1 MGVIVGRWWT
11 LLVASRVEALRDM
24 VTGSTPIVSI
34 ERPVLYTESMRK
46 SEGEPMILR
55 HAKALAHVLEKIT
68 VKILPG
74 EIIVG
79 AIVEE
84 IPGATLYPE
93 GIGARV
99 IPELE
104 DLESRS
110 HGSLSISQEAI
121 DVLTNEVDSYWA
133 DKSMLAYAEENTPEE
148 IMDALYSGSVFVLSE
163 MAGIGH
169 VSINYPMLFSMGFQ
183 QISIDAEKRYREYQ
197 GLSDKDSRDKAIFY
211 AAAKI
216 VADAIVGFAERYAD
230 AASKMARTE
239 DDSQRREE
247 LERIA
252 EVCRH
257 VPVHPP
263 RGFHEALQFIRFT
276 HLALTLE
283 TYDGQAISL
292 GRIDQY
298 LQPFY
303 DADVKSGILDRERA
317 VELVEMLWLKLNE
330 LVPLFD
336 SIVGMYFDG
345 LLTTHAA
352 TIGGIN
358 REGVDSTNDITYII
372 LEATKRSGL
381 PLPNVHVRIHENSP
395 TELLTRV
402 AETIASGV
410 NNVASFNDEVV
421 VKSMTRKGIPLE
433 EARNYST
440 VGCVELA
447 PFGTSFTSSD
457 AALFNLAMCLELAL
471 HNGSST
477 LLSTKHG
484 LETGHIMD
492 FGSMDEVVEAFTKQ
506 VSYLVELMVQGS
518 NSFEKANME
527 LKPTPFLSLCVED
540 CFSVGRDITTGSAR
554 YNFTG
559 VQGVGLAD
567 VADSLA
573 AIDLLVFKEKKVSLD
588 VLGEALENG
597 FDDHEPL
604 RQLLLNKAP
613 KYGNDDQLADGYASL
628 VAEIYSQEVEK
639 HQNGRGGSFIPGM
652 YSVST
657 HIPFGYFT
665 GALPSGR
672 MPTTPLSNGASPAI
686 GFNSHGLTATLSS
699 VTQVDYSLY
708 PNGIAFTLA
717 LDPGFVNGDEG
728 LESLVSLLKS
738 YVELGGMQIQ
748 FNMMDSQQLVDAQ
761 SNPDAHKNLVVR
773 VAGYSAYFVSLSED
787 VQNEIIGRF

>member
-1 MGVIVGRWWT
+1 
-11 LLVASRVEALRDM
+11 M
-24 VTGSTPIVSI
+24 VTDSFPRVSI
-34 ERPVLYTESMRK
+34 ERPVLYTESMRE

-55 HAKALAHVLEKIT
+55 HAKALAYVLENMT
-68 VKILPG
+68 VRILPG
-74 EIIVG
+74 EVIVG
-79 AIVEE
+79 TIVEE
-84 IPGATLYPE
+84 VPGATLYPE

-99 IPELE
+99 ISELE

-110 HGSLSISQEAI
+110 HGSLSISREAI
-121 DVLTNEVDSYWA
+121 DILSKEVDSYWT
-133 DKSMLAYAEENTPEE
+133 DKSMLAYAEENTPDE
-148 IMDALYSGSVFVLSE
+148 IMDALYSGSIFVLSE

-183 QISIDAEKRYREYQ
+183 QLSNEAEKRYDEYQ
-197 GLSDKDSRDKAIFY
+197 RLSGEDSKKKAEFY
-211 AAAKI
+211 LAAKT
-216 VADAIVGFAERYAD
+216 VADAVIGFAERYAH
-230 AASKMARTE
+230 AAEIMAGTE
-239 DDSQRREE
+239 NDSLRREE
-247 LERIA
+247 LESIA

-257 VPVHPP
+257 VPALPP
-263 RGFHEALQFIRFT
+263 RNLHEALQFIRFT
-276 HLALTLE
+276 HLSLTLE

-303 DADVKSGILDRERA
+303 EADVKKGILDVEKA
-317 VELVEMLWLKLNE
+317 VELVSLLWIKLNE

-345 LLTTHAA
+345 LLTTQAA

-358 REGVDSTNDITYII
+358 REGVDSTNDMTYII
-372 LEATKRSGL
+372 LEATRNSGL

-395 TELLTRV
+395 KELLT
-402 AETIASGV
+402 ALAKTIASGV
-410 NNVASFNDEVV
+410 NNIATFNDEVI
-421 VKSMTRKGIPLE
+421 VKSMTRKTIPLE

-471 HNGSST
+471 HNGSGT
-477 LLSTKHG
+477 LLGAKLG
-484 LETGHIMD
+484 LETGSAKD
-492 FGSMDEVVEAFTKQ
+492 FRSMDDVVEAFRQQ
-506 VSYLVELMVQGS
+506 VSYLVELMVRGS
-518 NSFEKANME
+518 NSFETANME

-540 CFSVGRDITTGSAR
+540 CFNVGRDITTGSAR

-573 AIDLLVFKEKKVSLD
+573 AIDLLVFKEKKVGFEQL
-588 VLGEALENG
+588 LEALKNG
-597 FDDHEPL
+597 FDNEESL
-604 RQLLLNKAP
+604 QQLLLNKAP
-613 KYGNDDQLADGYASL
+613 KYGNDEALVDYYASL
-628 VAEIYSQEVEK
+628 VAEIYSREVEK
-639 HQNGRGGSFIPGM
+639 HKNGRGGSFIPGM

-672 MPTTPLSNGASPAI
+672 MPTAPLSNGASPAI
-686 GFNSHGLTATLSS
+686 GFNLHGLTATLSS
-699 VTQVDYSLY
+699 VTKLDYTLY

-717 LDPGFVNGDEG
+717 LDPGFLNGKAG
-728 LESLVSLLKS
+728 LDSLVSLLRS

-748 FNMMDSQQLVDAQ
+748 FNLMDPQQLIDAQ
-761 SNPDAHKNLVVR
+761 SNPEAYKGLVVR

-787 VQNEIIGRF
+787 VQNEVIARFEKHD